1 MIRKKRIGIPHVVV
15 FILTITLADYLFS
28 PIFEKIV
35 FTTNKFIDKRVL
47 RKPKEP
53 QFLVMSYD
61 DSAITVRLRLY
72 ANTNDWYNLYT
83 DLMRK
88 LKPALDEAG
97 IEIPYPHRVINSI
110 PIKK

>member
-1 MIRKKRIGIPHVVV
+1 
-15 FILTITLADYLFS
+15 
-28 PIFEKIV
+28 
-35 FTTNKFIDKRVL
+35 
-47 RKPKEP
+47 
-53 QFLVMSYD
+53 MSYD

-110 PIKK
+110 SIKK